1 MILGMHTVNY
11 IPDRLKIGI
20 FFKIILKAYLGLIA
34 NWNFPNVVKH
44 GKQLSLTETLAKCD
58 FEIRDRFWVQ
68 TKLHQSFLG
77 PSRPTQNRN
86 FDLDPSSF
94 TQNENSKHWWKGE
107 SRRFQPI
114 SVRLTKI
121 SGFESQNARFLHC
134 NGFYLHP
141 LNPGGLNTSR
151 LPKVWSISSFYGNHQ
166 DSETTLWDQKSI
178 SFPVTDRPNPKPAI

>member
-1 MILGMHTVNY
+1 MAFQTHSKQEFSSKSFWRY
-11 IPDRLKIGI
+11 IWPHRKLK
-20 FFKIILKAYLGLIA
+20 
-34 NWNFPNVVKH
+34 FPNVVKH
-44 GKQLSLTETLAKCD
+44 EKQHCLTVTLAKCN
-58 FEIRDRFWVQ
+58 FEFRDCFWVQ
-68 TKLHQSFLG
+68 PKQPRSFWG
-77 PSRPTQNRN
+77 PSRPTQNGN
-86 FDLDPSSF
+86 FSLDLSSF

-114 SVRLTKI
+114 SIRLTKI
-121 SGFESQNARFLHC
+121 SRFESQNARFLHC